1 MKKVVFTSILLSAA
15 LFLAA
20 CGPAPTPT
28 AEATLP
34 PATQEPAP
42 AWPRTV
48 IDALGRE
55 VTFNTAPTRIVIVG
69 STTTLI
75 TDTLF
80 LFPEAYTNIAGISI
94 RGQGADFLPILDAS
108 IEAKLNLDKDAGAE
122 QIAALQPDLV
132 IMKSYNSSELGATVE
147 AISIPVFYVYLEAI
161 DSYLDEIQ
169 AIGQIFGNEARAL
182 EVVDYFQPRIDRV
195 QLATASLTD
204 EQKPSVLVM
213 QHSTKGGTVAFKVP
227 PASWLQ
233 TNLVEMAGGN
243 PIWLDIQL
251 TGDDWTVVTLE
262 QVAAW
267 NPDQIYIIDYFDDPA
282 ITVEEL
288 KNDPITS
295 NLAAVQNGQVFGFA
309 KDTVS
314 WDQPDTRW
322 IMGLTWLATH
332 IQPELFADV
341 NFDEEYLSF
350 YSSLYGLDEA
360 RVNTELK
367 VLLQGTIP

>member
-28 AEATLP
+28 AVATLP
-34 PATQEPAP
+34 PATGEPAP

-48 IDALGRE
+48 TDALGRE

-75 TDTLF
+75 CDALY
-80 LFPEAYTNIAGISI
+80 LFPEAYTSVAGISI
-94 RGQGADFLPILDAS
+94 RGQGADFLSILDAT
-108 IEAKLNLDKDAGAE
+108 IQTKLNLDKDAGAE
-122 QIAALQPDLV
+122 QVAALQPDLV
-132 IMKSYNSSELGATVE
+132 IMKSYNSTSLGATIE
-147 AISIPVFYVYLEAI
+147 AIGIPVFYVYLESA
-161 DSYLDEIQ
+161 DSYLNEIQ
-169 AIGQIFGNEARAL
+169 ALGQIFGDEMRAQ
-182 EVVDYFQPRIDRV
+182 EVVDYYQPRIDRV
-195 QLATASLTD
+195 QQATASLTD

-251 TGDDWTVVTLE
+251 TGDDWTIVTLE

-267 NPDQIYIIDYFDDPA
+267 NPDQIYIIDYFADPA

-288 KNDPITS
+288 KNDPITAD
-295 NLAAVQNGQVFGFA
+295 LKAVQNGQIFGFA

-332 IQPELFADV
+332 IHPELFPNV
-341 NFDEEYLSF
+341 GFNQEYLSF
-350 YSSLYGLDEA
+350 YHNLYGLDEA
-360 RVNTELK
+360 AVNSSLK